1 MKTYSAKPKDI
12 ERKWYL
18 IDAKDQVLGRMSTR
32 IADLLRGKSKPI
44 YTPHMD
50 TGDFVVVI
58 NAEKVIVTGKKAE
71 QKEYQ
76 RYSGYPGGLKKI
88 PYRRMM
94 DTHPERIIE
103 HAVRGMI
110 PHNRLGRAMIKKLKV
125 YAGSNH
131 PHEAS
136 SRKCW
141 KLVRFDTG

>member
-18 IDAKDQVLGRMSTR
+18 INAEGQVLGRLSTR
-32 IADLLRGKSKPI
+32 IADLLRGKNKPI

-58 NAEKVIVTGKKAE
+58 NAEKVVVTGKKAE

-76 RYSGYPGGLKKI
+76 RYSGYPGGQKRI
-88 PYRRMM
+88 PYKRMLEE
-94 DTHPERIIE
+94 HPERIIE

-110 PHNRLGRAMIKKLKV
+110 PHNRLGRAIFKKLKV
-125 YAGSNH
+125 YAGPDH
-131 PHEAS
+131 PHAAQQPEMLGI
-136 SRKCW
+136 K
-141 KLVRFDTG
+141 

>member
-1 MKTYSAKPKDI
+1 MKTFSAKPKDI
-12 ERKWYL
+12 ERRWYL

-32 IADLLRGKSKPI
+32 IADLLRGKNKPI

-58 NAEKVIVTGKKAE
+58 NAEKVMVTGKKAE

-76 RYSGYPGGLKKI
+76 RYSGYPGGLKRI
-88 PYRRMM
+88 PYRRMLK
-94 DTHPERIIE
+94 TFPERIIE

-125 YAGSNH
+125 YAGPDH
-131 PHEAS
+131 PHGAQQPEILKIGS
-136 SRKCW
+136 
-141 KLVRFDTG
+141 

>member
-12 ERKWYL
+12 QRKWYL
-18 IDAKDQVLGRMSTR
+18 IDADGQILGRMATR
-32 IADLLRGKSKPI
+32 IADLLRGKDKPT

-58 NAEKVIVTGKKAE
+58 NAEKVHLTGRKPE

-88 PYRRMM
+88 TFRRMLE
-94 DTHPERIIE
+94 THPERIIE

-110 PHNRLGRAMIKKLKV
+110 PHNRLGRAVIKKLKV
-125 YAGSNH
+125 YAGPDH
-131 PHEAS
+131 PHEAQLPEVL
-136 SRKCW
+136 KI
-141 KLVRFDTG
+141 

>member
-18 IDAKDQVLGRMSTR
+18 INAEGQVLGRLSTR
-32 IADLLRGKSKPI
+32 IADLLRGKNKPI

-58 NAEKVIVTGKKAE
+58 NAEKVVVTGKKAE

-76 RYSGYPGGLKKI
+76 RYSGYPGGLKRI
-88 PYRRMM
+88 PYKRMLQE
-94 DTHPERIIE
+94 HPERIIE

-110 PHNRLGRAMIKKLKV
+110 PHNRLGRAVFKKLKV
-125 YAGSNH
+125 YAGPDH
-131 PHEAS
+131 PHAAQQPELLEIKKGLS
-136 SRKCW
+136 
-141 KLVRFDTG
+141 

>member
-58 NAEKVIVTGKKAE
+58 NAEGDSDREEGGAE
-71 QKEYQ
+71 GI
-76 RYSGYPGGLKKI
+76 SAI
-88 PYRRMM
+88 
-94 DTHPERIIE
+94 
-103 HAVRGMI
+103 
-110 PHNRLGRAMIKKLKV
+110 
-125 YAGSNH
+125 
-131 PHEAS
+131 
-136 SRKCW
+136 
-141 KLVRFDTG
+141 